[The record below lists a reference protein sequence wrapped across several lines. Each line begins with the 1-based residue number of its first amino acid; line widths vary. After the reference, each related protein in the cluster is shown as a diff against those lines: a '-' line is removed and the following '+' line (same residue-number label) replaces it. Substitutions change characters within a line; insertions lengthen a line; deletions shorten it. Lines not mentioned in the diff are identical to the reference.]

1 MKGRAKAMA
10 NERIPGLG
18 FHHIGLKT
26 ADFEKSKAFYTALGM
41 REIAAWGEGKQRIAM
56 LDIGNGDIIELF
68 ASGGDEYSANGKWI
82 HFAMTVEDVD
92 AAYAHALSIG
102 ALSHIAPKIVPLDS
116 KPEKITI
123 IGADEG
129 TTYILYDCE
138 VFDSLEIEL
147 GEGVTVE
154 KRYS

>member
-92 AAYAHALSIG
+92 AAYAHALAVG
-102 ALSHIAPKIVPLDS
+102 AGSKTAPESVEVNSLPEPMTIRIAFVLGPDG
-116 KPEKITI
+116 E
-123 IGADEG
+123 
-129 TTYILYDCE
+129 
-138 VFDSLEIEL
+138 EIEFFRRL
-147 GEGVTVE
+147 
-154 KRYS
+154 K